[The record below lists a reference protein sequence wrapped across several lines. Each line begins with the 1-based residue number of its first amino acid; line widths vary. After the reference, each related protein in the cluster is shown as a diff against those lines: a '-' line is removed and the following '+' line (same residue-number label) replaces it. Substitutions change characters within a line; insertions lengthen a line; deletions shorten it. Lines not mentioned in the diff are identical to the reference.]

1 MKLGRREKILV
12 SLAACC
18 VAVFVLF
25 QFIIFPFFD
34 RREAIERGIDAKRDG
49 LKEIVRLR
57 GEYESYKRGADGI
70 QRYLRSRMKS
80 FTLFSFLEQAAGKAR
95 VKDHIKYMKPSASLS
110 NGRIKESMVEMKL
123 DKISL
128 KQLVDYLYLIES
140 PENVVSIKRISIKD
154 SKSAPGY
161 LDAVMQVLTIDA
173 SVK

>member
-1 MKLGRREKILV
+1 MLKLGKRETILV

-18 VAVFVLF
+18 IAVFVLF

-34 RREAIERGIDAKRDG
+34 RREVIGRGIDAKRDG
-49 LKEIVRLR
+49 LKEMVRLR
-57 GEYESYKRGADGI
+57 SEYESYKRGADGI

-95 VKDHIKYMKPSASLS
+95 VKDHIKYMKPSASRS
-110 NGRIKESMVEMKL
+110 NGRFKESMVEMKL

-140 PENVVSIKRISIKD
+140 PENIVSIKRISIRD

-161 LDAVMQVLTIDA
+161 LDAVMQVLTIDD
-173 SVK
+173 

>member
-1 MKLGRREKILV
+1 MMKLERREKILV

-18 VAVFVLF
+18 IAVFVLF

-34 RREAIERGIDAKRDG
+34 RREVIGRGIDAKRAG
-49 LKEIVRLR
+49 LKEIVKLR

-80 FTLFSFLEQAAGKAR
+80 FTLFSFLDQAAGKAR
-95 VKDHIKYMKPSASLS
+95 VKDHIKYMKPSASHS
-110 NGRIKESMVEMKL
+110 NGRFKESMVEMKL

-161 LDAVMQVLTIDA
+161 LDAVMQVLTIEN
-173 SVK
+173 

>member
-1 MKLGRREKILV
+1 MKLGRREKNLV

-18 VAVFVLF
+18 IAVLVLF

-34 RREAIERGIDAKRDG
+34 RREVIGRGIDAKRDG

-57 GEYESYKRGADGI
+57 GEYESYKRGAGGI
-70 QRYLRSRMKS
+70 QKYLKRRMEN
-80 FTLFSFLEQAAGKAR
+80 FTLYSFLGQAAGKAE
-95 VKDHIKYMKPSASLS
+95 VKNHIEYMKPSASRS
-110 NGRIKESMVEMKL
+110 NGRFKESMVEIKL

-154 SKSAPGY
+154 SKSDPGY
-161 LDAVMQVLTIDA
+161 LDAVLQVLTIDD
-173 SVK
+173 

>member
-1 MKLGRREKILV
+1 MLKLGKREKILV

-18 VAVFVLF
+18 IAVFVLF

-34 RREAIERGIDAKRDG
+34 RREVIGRGIDAKRDG
-49 LKEIVRLR
+49 LKEMVRLR
-57 GEYESYKRGADGI
+57 SEYESYKRGADGI

-95 VKDHIKYMKPSASLS
+95 VKDHIKYMKPSASRS
-110 NGRIKESMVEMKL
+110 NGRFKESMVEMKL

-140 PENVVSIKRISIKD
+140 PENIVSIKRISIKD

-161 LDAVMQVLTIDA
+161 LDAVMQVLTIEN
-173 SVK
+173 

>member
-1 MKLGRREKILV
+1 MMRLRRREKILV

-18 VAVFVLF
+18 IAVFVMF

-34 RREAIERGIDAKRDG
+34 RREVIGRGIAAKRDG

-57 GEYESYKRGADGI
+57 SEYESYKRGADGI

-95 VKDHIKYMKPSASLS
+95 VKDHIKYMKPSASRS
-110 NGRIKESMVEMKL
+110 NGRFKESMVEMKL

-128 KQLVDYLYLIES
+128 EQLVDYLYLIES

-154 SKSAPGY
+154 SRSAPGY
-161 LDAVMQVLTIDA
+161 LDAVMQVLTIDD
-173 SVK
+173 

>member
-1 MKLGRREKILV
+1 MMKLGRRENILV

-18 VAVFVLF
+18 IAVFVMF

-34 RREAIERGIDAKRDG
+34 RREVIGRGIDAKRDG
-49 LKEIVRLR
+49 LKEIVKLR
-57 GEYESYKRGADGI
+57 SEYDSYKRGAEGI

-95 VKDHIKYMKPSASLS
+95 VKDHIKYMKPSASSRS
-110 NGRIKESMVEMKL
+110 NGRFKESMVEMKL

-140 PENVVSIKRISIKD
+140 PENVVRIRRISIKD
-154 SKSAPGY
+154 NKSTPGY
-161 LDAVMQVLTIDA
+161 LDAVMQVMTIEN
-173 SVK
+173 

>member
-1 MKLGRREKILV
+1 MIKLGRREKILV

-18 VAVFVLF
+18 IAVFVLF

-34 RREAIERGIDAKRDG
+34 RREVIGRGIEAKRDG
-49 LKEIVRLR
+49 LKEIVKLR
-57 GEYESYKRGADGI
+57 SEYESYKRGADGI

-95 VKDHIKYMKPSASLS
+95 VKDHIKYMKPSASRTS
-110 NGRIKESMVEMKL
+110 GRFKESMVEMKL

-140 PENVVSIKRISIKD
+140 PKNIVSIKRISIRD

-161 LDAVMQVLTIDA
+161 LDAVMQVLTIVD
-173 SVK
+173 

>member
-1 MKLGRREKILV
+1 MMKLGRREKILV
-12 SLAACC
+12 SLAAFCI
-18 VAVFVLF
+18 AVFVLF

-34 RREAIERGIDAKRDG
+34 RREVIGRGIEAKRDG
-49 LKEIVRLR
+49 LKEIVKLR
-57 GEYESYKRGADGI
+57 SEYESYKRGADGI

-95 VKDHIKYMKPSASLS
+95 VKDHIEYMKPSASRT
-110 NGRIKESMVEMKL
+110 NGRFKESMVEMKL

-140 PENVVSIKRISIKD
+140 PKNIVSIKRISIRD

-161 LDAVMQVLTIDA
+161 LDAVMQVLTIVD
-173 SVK
+173 

>member
-1 MKLGRREKILV
+1 MKLGRREKFFV

-18 VAVFVLF
+18 IAVFVLF

-34 RREAIERGIDAKRDG
+34 RREIIKRGIDVKRDG

-57 GEYESYKRGADGI
+57 SEYESYKRGADGI
-70 QRYLRSRMKS
+70 QKYLRDRMKS

-95 VKDHIKYMKPSASLS
+95 VKDHIKYMKPSASRS
-110 NGRIKESMVEMKL
+110 NGRFKESMVEMKL

-140 PENVVSIKRISIKD
+140 PENVVRIRRISIKD
-154 SKSAPGY
+154 NKSTPGY
-161 LDAVMQVLTIDA
+161 LDAVMQVITIEN
-173 SVK
+173 

>member
-1 MKLGRREKILV
+1 MMKLGRREKILV

-18 VAVFVLF
+18 IAVFVLF

-34 RREAIERGIDAKRDG
+34 KREALGRGIDAKRAG

-57 GEYESYKRGADGI
+57 SEYKSYKRGAEGI
-70 QRYLRSRMKS
+70 QRYLRGRIKS

-95 VKDHIKYMKPSASLS
+95 VKDHIKYMKPSASRS
-110 NGRIKESMVEMKL
+110 NGRFKESMVEMKL

-154 SKSAPGY
+154 SKSAPEY
-161 LDAVMQVLTIDA
+161 LDAVMQVLTIEN
-173 SVK
+173 